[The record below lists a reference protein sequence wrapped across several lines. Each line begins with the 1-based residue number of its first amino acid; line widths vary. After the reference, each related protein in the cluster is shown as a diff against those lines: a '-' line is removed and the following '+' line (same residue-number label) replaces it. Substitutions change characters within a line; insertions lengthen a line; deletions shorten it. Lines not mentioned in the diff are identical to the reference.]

1 MFAGIYGT
9 EWPTDDNVITLQGE
23 RTSRGRN
30 IVVRTASTITP
41 LRVEWLVK
49 NFIPKGAITLLS
61 GREGLGKSLLSL
73 HWAALI
79 TLGKLGERAQDVIII
94 TAEDSPAHVIV
105 PRLSAAGA
113 DLSRVHF
120 LEAHQDGILAGAIVL
135 PIDINALEQVI
146 TKHDVGLLIIDP
158 LSSSLSPTI
167 DSHKD
172 ASVRQALD
180 PLSKMAD
187 RTQVSVIAVM
197 HLNKGQGVDL
207 NSRVMGSRAFIA
219 VARANIVVALDP
231 EDESQRVAALA
242 KSNLG
247 PTDIPAIG
255 FRVESRD
262 LYTGS
267 TGVAIITGE
276 RLIALSDLSTPSE
289 DQQEQNN
296 AASWLLD
303 HLSNNG
309 GEAPKVDIERAGRA
323 VGYSPEQLRRARE
336 VAGVISVREK
346 KLQAGS
352 IWRLPTNG

>member
-1 MFAGIYGT
+1 LGLTLLAHGRDFPDEIT
-9 EWPTDDNVITLQGE
+9 EKS
-23 RTSRGRN
+23 TSPARGRN
-30 IVVRTASTITP
+30 LVIRTASTITP
-41 LRVEWLVK
+41 KRVEWLVEH
-49 NFIPKGAITLLS
+49 FIPKGAITLLS

-73 HWAALI
+73 HWAALL
-79 TLGKLGERAQDVIII
+79 TLGNLGGRDQDVIII

-105 PRLSAAGA
+105 PRLIAVGA
-113 DLSRVHF
+113 DLNRVHF
-120 LEAHQDGILAGAIVL
+120 LEVHQDGILAGSIVL
-135 PIDINALEQVI
+135 PIDIHALEEII
-146 TKHDVGLLIIDP
+146 TSYDVGLLIIDP

-187 RTQVSVIAVM
+187 RTQVSVLAVM
-197 HLNKGQGVDL
+197 HLNKGQGIDL

-219 VARANIVVALDP
+219 VARAHIVVALDP

-262 LYTGS
+262 LPTGS
-267 TGVAIITGE
+267 TGVAIVTGK
-276 RLIALSDLSTPSE
+276 RHIALCDLATPSE
-289 DQQEQNN
+289 DQQEQSN
-296 AASWLLD
+296 ASSWLLD
-303 HLSNNG
+303 YLSDNG
-309 GEAPKVDIERAGRA
+309 GEASKVDIEREGRA

-336 VAGVISVREK
+336 ATVVISIREK
-346 KLQAGS
+346 KLHGGS
-352 IWRLPTNG
+352 IWRLPTHA